1 MVFVYLSLTTATPLT
16 TLLVR
21 PLETFYLRLVEWLK
35 LEPVT
40 PKGRVFKSLLIIPP
54 ALTSM
59 WTPAV
64 SFFFFTNG
72 LAIL

>member
-40 PKGRVFKSLLIIPP
+40 PKGRVFKSLLIDIYS
-54 ALTSM
+54 AKKVKKWKCSS
-59 WTPAV
+59 A
-64 SFFFFTNG
+64 
-72 LAIL
+72 